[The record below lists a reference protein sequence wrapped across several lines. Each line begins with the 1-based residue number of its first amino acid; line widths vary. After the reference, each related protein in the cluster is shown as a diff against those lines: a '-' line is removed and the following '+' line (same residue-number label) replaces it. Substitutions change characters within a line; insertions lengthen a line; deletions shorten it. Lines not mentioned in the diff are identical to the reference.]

1 MTQINI
7 RIPQELKTKAMQKAQ
22 AEGLSISTLI
32 VQFLQSYTDG
42 EPMANWSS
50 KSFEKHRISRRGLFK
65 CSRVLFQNQ
74 WVISYV

>member
-42 EPMANWSS
+42 ELELKIVRKAPDFS
-50 KSFEKHRISRRGLFK
+50 EGIIQ
-65 CSRVLFQNQ
+65 V
-74 WVISYV
+74 